1 MWVGGGKRGLRQI
14 ETAHTGTSVIKGTA
28 SAYNIQNPK
37 MYRQDEKR
45 CRTGGARF
53 VQAWTGGV
61 AVRSDAGGKCMYEMK
76 TAADVLQMLGTD
88 RERGLTR
95 SEAME
100 RKAKYGANKLK
111 DQEQKSVGQMILEQL
126 NDPLILILVVAM
138 AISLMLHELGDAII
152 IITVVVLNA
161 TVGIIQEGKAGKAVE
176 ALKKISSPQ
185 AVVLREGKRMKIDAE
200 DLVQGDIVLLEAGNM
215 VPADLRLIDTNGI
228 CVEESTLTGESVPVE
243 KDADHVVKETGD
255 NSCANMAYMSTY
267 VTKGRGRGVVVAT
280 GMDTRIGHIADML
293 HGSKEK
299 LTPLQVKLGE
309 LGKILSF
316 LAVGIC
322 VFLFVVAVLQ
332 RRDVGEMLLTS
343 VSLAVAAVPEGL
355 PAIVTI
361 VLALSV
367 SRMVRAKTIVRKL
380 SSVETL
386 GAVEVVCSDKTG
398 TLTQNK
404 MTVTECYLEGRL
416 VTQDRI
422 AGFFAGAVTDSPAG
436 STECR
441 HFLLGCLLCNDGIL
455 LEDDKIG
462 DPTEL
467 ALLYMARSCGADI
480 DRLRAAYPRIGEK
493 GFDSRRKMM
502 TTVHRE
508 NGEIVSYSKGAAE
521 RILEG
526 CDRMYRQ
533 GQLIRMTGAEKEDVA
548 KIQKQLMG
556 EGRRVMALAM
566 DRSGGME
573 EKNMIF
579 LGLLSMQDPV
589 RTEAVQAVADFEK
602 AGVST
607 VMITGDHP
615 DTAYS
620 IARELGIADDPGQCI
635 TGRELDRMKD
645 QEFLRRLQELR
656 VFARVTPEHKV
667 KIVEG
672 YRTLGRTVA
681 MTGDGVNDAPS
692 LQAADIGIA
701 MGLNGTDVARGAAD
715 FVLMDDNFATIH
727 TAIRE
732 GRGIYENI
740 RKSVLFLLSS
750 NLGEIMT
757 MLLTIVAG
765 LPSPL
770 KASFILWINLITDS
784 LPALA
789 LGVDD
794 NEGES
799 LMREKPRRKEDSLF
813 AKGGLLC
820 VICYGLVIG
829 GVSLAAFLKVPYDRI
844 LAEGLPVSLHNVLEG
859 LRIST
864 VLAKAQ
870 THAFTVLGISQLFH
884 AIGMRDVNRSVFKMN
899 HRNNPYMLGAVAA
912 GIALQAA
919 VTEIEPL
926 IRLFGTVRLSMA
938 EWIQLIALSVTPL
951 IVHELLVAV
960 SRGRRHEEEESMPV
974 TMRLRSGETGR

>member
-1 MWVGGGKRGLRQI
+1 
-14 ETAHTGTSVIKGTA
+14 
-28 SAYNIQNPK
+28 
-37 MYRQDEKR
+37 
-45 CRTGGARF
+45 
-53 VQAWTGGV
+53 
-61 AVRSDAGGKCMYEMK
+61 MYEMK
-76 TAADVLQMLGTD
+76 TAADTLRMLETD
-88 RERGLTR
+88 KDKGLTR
-95 SEAME
+95 REAME
-100 RKAKYGANKLK
+100 RRAKYGANRLES
-111 DQEQKSVGQMILEQL
+111 QEQKSLGQMIAEQL

-138 AISLMLHELGDAII
+138 AISLMLHELGDAVII
-152 IITVVVLNA
+152 VTVVVLNA
-161 TVGIIQEGKAGKAVE
+161 AVGIIQEGKAGKAVE

-185 AVVLREGKRMKIDAE
+185 AVVLREGERAKIAAE
-200 DLVQGDIVLLEAGNM
+200 ELVQGDIVLLEAGNM
-215 VPADLRLIDTNGI
+215 VPADLRLIETNGV

-243 KDADHVVKETGD
+243 KEAEHVVETSGD
-255 NSCANMAYMSTY
+255 NSCMNMAYMSTY
-267 VTKGRGRGVVVAT
+267 VTKGRGMGVVTAT
-280 GMDTRIGHIADML
+280 GMDTRIGHIAGML
-293 HGSKEK
+293 HEGKEK

-309 LGKILSF
+309 LGKLLSA

-322 VFLFVVAVLQ
+322 IFLFVVAVLQ
-332 RRDVGEMLLTS
+332 KRDVGEMLLTS

-404 MTVTECYLEGRL
+404 MTVTECYLEGKLSGREQL
-416 VTQDRI
+416 CTL
-422 AGFFAGAVTDSPAG
+422 FAGAGQKLAPDSAE
-436 STECR
+436 S
-441 HFLLGCLLCNDGIL
+441 HFLTGSVLCNDGML
-455 LEDDKIG
+455 KGEEKLG

-467 ALLYMARSCGADI
+467 ALLYMARDCGVNLEA
-480 DRLRAAYPRIGEK
+480 LRARYPRTAER
-493 GFDSRRKMM
+493 GFDSARKMM
-502 TTVHRE
+502 TTVHRQGPE
-508 NGEIVSYSKGAAE
+508 TVAYSKGAAE

-526 CDRMYRQ
+526 CSRIYRQ
-533 GQLIRMTGAEKEDVA
+533 GRLCELTQADRTAITRVQGS
-548 KIQKQLMG
+548 LMA
-556 EGRRVMALAM
+556 EGRRVMGLAM
-566 DRSGGME
+566 DPQGGMA
-573 EKNMIF
+573 EKDMVF
-579 LGLLSMQDPV
+579 LGLVSMQDPV
-589 RTEAVQAVADFEK
+589 RQEAVQAVADFAR
-602 AGVST
+602 AGVAT

-615 DTAYS
+615 DTAFS
-620 IARELGIADDPGQCI
+620 IAKELGIASRPEQCI
-635 TGRELDRMKD
+635 TGRELDHLK
-645 QEFLRRLQELR
+645 EHSFLQRLKELR

-667 KIVEG
+667 RIVEG
-672 YRTLGRTVA
+672 YRTLGKTVA

-701 MGLNGTDVARGAAD
+701 MGMNGTDVARGAAD

-757 MLLTIVAG
+757 MLVTIVAG

-794 NEGES
+794 NDSEG
-799 LMREKPRRKEDSLF
+799 LMREKPRRKGDSLF
-813 AKGGLLC
+813 ARGGLLC

-844 LAEGLPVSLHNVLEG
+844 VAEGLPVSLHNVIEG
-859 LRIST
+859 LRISA

-899 HRNNPYMLGAVAA
+899 HRNNPYMIGAFLI

-919 VTEIEPL
+919 VTEIGPL
-926 IRLFGTVRLSMA
+926 IRLFGTVRLSLM
-938 EWIQLIALSVTPL
+938 EWGQLIALSATPL
-951 IVHELLVAV
+951 IVHELLVAIGYGN
-960 SRGRRHEEEESMPV
+960 RYREEEGARSAEESSF
-974 TMRLRSGETGR
+974 TAETAALRGGETGR

>member
-1 MWVGGGKRGLRQI
+1 
-14 ETAHTGTSVIKGTA
+14 
-28 SAYNIQNPK
+28 
-37 MYRQDEKR
+37 
-45 CRTGGARF
+45 
-53 VQAWTGGV
+53 
-61 AVRSDAGGKCMYEMK
+61 MYEMK
-76 TAADVLQMLGTD
+76 TAAEVLRLLETDKDKGLG
-88 RERGLTR
+88 RR
-95 SEAME
+95 EAME
-100 RKAKYGANKLK
+100 RKAKYGANRLK
-111 DQEQKSVGQMILEQL
+111 DQEKKSVGQMILEQL

-138 AISLMLHELGDAII
+138 AISLMLHEIGDAVII
-152 IITVVVLNA
+152 VTVVVLNA
-161 TVGIIQEGKAGKAVE
+161 AVGIIQEGKAGKAVE

-185 AVVLREGKRMKIDAE
+185 AVVLRDGKHMKIPAE
-200 DLVQGDIVLLEAGNM
+200 DLVQGDIVFLEAGNM
-215 VPADLRLIDTNGI
+215 IPADLRLIESQGI
-228 CVEESTLTGESVPVE
+228 YIEESALTGESEAVE
-243 KDADHVVKETGD
+243 KDAGQVIDIPGD
-255 NSCANMAYMSTY
+255 NSHANMAYMSTY
-267 VTKGRGRGVVVAT
+267 MTKGRGMGVVVAT
-280 GMDTRIGHIADML
+280 GMETRIGHIADML
-293 HGSKEK
+293 HDGKEK

-332 RRDVGEMLLTS
+332 KRDVGEMLLTS

-386 GAVEVVCSDKTG
+386 GSVEVVCSDKTG

-404 MTVTECYLEGRL
+404 MTVTECYVEGRL
-416 VTQDRI
+416 ITRDRLCE
-422 AGFFAGAVTDSPAG
+422 FFAAAVNGQTVSD
-436 STECR
+436 ERR
-441 HFLLGCLLCNDGIL
+441 HFMLGCVLCNDGVL
-455 LEDDKIG
+455 SDEDKIG

-467 ALLYMARSCGADI
+467 ALLYMAKECDVDI
-480 DRLRAAYPRIGEK
+480 EALRTRYPRIEEK
-493 GFDSRRKMM
+493 GFDSERKMM
-502 TTVHRE
+502 TTVQQE
-508 NGEIVSYSKGAAE
+508 DNALIAYSKGAAE
-521 RILEG
+521 RILDG

-533 GQLIRMTGAEKEDVA
+533 GQLCTMTQSDRDDITRV
-548 KIQKQLMG
+548 QKQLMG
-556 EGRRVMALAM
+556 EGRRVLALAM
-566 DRSGGME
+566 EMNGSIR
-573 EKNMIF
+573 EKNMVF
-579 LGLLSMQDPV
+579 LGLFSMQDPV
-589 RTEAVQAVADFEK
+589 RPEAVQAVADFEK

-620 IARELGIADDPGQCI
+620 IAKELGIADRPQQCI
-635 TGRELDRMKD
+635 TGRELDHLKD
-645 QEFLRRLQELR
+645 HGFLQRLQEIK

-667 KIVEG
+667 RIVEG
-672 YRTLGRTVA
+672 YRTLGKTVA

-727 TAIRE
+727 LAIRE

-750 NLGEIMT
+750 NLGEIIT

-799 LMREKPRRKEDSLF
+799 LMSEKPRRRGESLF

-844 LAEGLPVSLHNVLEG
+844 IAEGLPVSLHNVVEG
-859 LRIST
+859 LAIST

-870 THAFTVLGISQLFH
+870 THAFMVLGISQLFH
-884 AIGMRDVNRSVFKMN
+884 AIGMRDVNRSVFRMN
-899 HRNNPYMLGAVAA
+899 HRNNPYMIGALVI
-912 GIALQAA
+912 GIALQIA
-919 VTEIEPL
+919 VTEITPL
-926 IRLFGTVRLSMA
+926 IQLFGTVRLGLT
-938 EWIQLIALSVTPL
+938 EWLQLIALSTTPL
-951 IVHELLVAV
+951 IVHELLAV
-960 SRGRRHEEEESMPV
+960 VRVRPV
-974 TMRLRSGETGR
+974 LPAEAGTDR

>member
-1 MWVGGGKRGLRQI
+1 
-14 ETAHTGTSVIKGTA
+14 
-28 SAYNIQNPK
+28 
-37 MYRQDEKR
+37 
-45 CRTGGARF
+45 
-53 VQAWTGGV
+53 
-61 AVRSDAGGKCMYEMK
+61 MYEMK
-76 TAADVLQMLGTD
+76 TAADTLRMLETD
-88 RERGLTR
+88 KDKGLTR
-95 SEAME
+95 REAME
-100 RKAKYGANKLK
+100 RRAKYGANRLES
-111 DQEQKSVGQMILEQL
+111 QEQKSLGQMIAEQL

-138 AISLMLHELGDAII
+138 AISLMLHELGDAVII
-152 IITVVVLNA
+152 VTVVVLNA
-161 TVGIIQEGKAGKAVE
+161 AVGIIQEGKAGKAVE

-185 AVVLREGKRMKIDAE
+185 AVVLREGERAKIAAE
-200 DLVQGDIVLLEAGNM
+200 ELVQGDIVLLEAGNM
-215 VPADLRLIDTNGI
+215 VPADLRLIETNGV

-243 KDADHVVKETGD
+243 KEAEHVVETSGD
-255 NSCANMAYMSTY
+255 NSCMNMAYMSTY
-267 VTKGRGRGVVVAT
+267 VTKGRGMGVVTAT
-280 GMDTRIGHIADML
+280 GMDTRIGHIAGML
-293 HGSKEK
+293 HEGKEK

-309 LGKILSF
+309 LGKLLSA

-322 VFLFVVAVLQ
+322 IFLFVVAVLQ
-332 RRDVGEMLLTS
+332 KRDVGEMLLTS

-404 MTVTECYLEGRL
+404 MTVTECYLEGKLSGREQL
-416 VTQDRI
+416 CTL
-422 AGFFAGAVTDSPAG
+422 FAGAGQKMAPDSAE
-436 STECR
+436 S
-441 HFLLGCLLCNDGIL
+441 HFLTGSVLCNDGML
-455 LEDDKIG
+455 KGEEKLG

-467 ALLYMARSCGADI
+467 ALLYMARDCGVNLEA
-480 DRLRAAYPRIGEK
+480 LRARYPRTAER
-493 GFDSRRKMM
+493 GFDSARKMM
-502 TTVHRE
+502 TTVHRQGPE
-508 NGEIVSYSKGAAE
+508 TVAYSKGAAE

-526 CDRMYRQ
+526 CSRIYRQ
-533 GQLIRMTGAEKEDVA
+533 GRLCELTQTDRAAITRVQGS
-548 KIQKQLMG
+548 LMA
-556 EGRRVMALAM
+556 EGRRVMGLAM
-566 DRSGGME
+566 DPQGGMA
-573 EKNMIF
+573 EKDMVF
-579 LGLLSMQDPV
+579 LGLVSMQDPV
-589 RTEAVQAVADFEK
+589 RQEAVQAVADFAR
-602 AGVST
+602 AGVAT

-615 DTAYS
+615 DTAFS
-620 IARELGIADDPGQCI
+620 IAKELGIASRPEQCI
-635 TGRELDRMKD
+635 TGRELDHLK
-645 QEFLRRLQELR
+645 EHSFLQRLKELR

-667 KIVEG
+667 RIVEG
-672 YRTLGRTVA
+672 YRTLGKTVA

-701 MGLNGTDVARGAAD
+701 MGMNGTDVARGAAD

-757 MLLTIVAG
+757 MLVTIVAG

-794 NEGES
+794 NDSEG
-799 LMREKPRRKEDSLF
+799 LMREKPRRKGDSLF
-813 AKGGLLC
+813 ARGGLLC

-844 LAEGLPVSLHNVLEG
+844 VAEGLPVSLHNVIEG
-859 LRIST
+859 LRISA

-899 HRNNPYMLGAVAA
+899 HRNNPYMIGAFLI

-919 VTEIEPL
+919 VTEIGPL
-926 IRLFGTVRLSMA
+926 IRLFGTVRLSLM
-938 EWIQLIALSVTPL
+938 EWGQLIALSATPL
-951 IVHELLVAV
+951 IVHELLVTIGYGN
-960 SRGRRHEEEESMPV
+960 RYREEEGARSAEESSF
-974 TMRLRSGETGR
+974 TAETAALRGGETGR

>member
-1 MWVGGGKRGLRQI
+1 
-14 ETAHTGTSVIKGTA
+14 
-28 SAYNIQNPK
+28 
-37 MYRQDEKR
+37 
-45 CRTGGARF
+45 
-53 VQAWTGGV
+53 
-61 AVRSDAGGKCMYEMK
+61 MYEMK
-76 TAADVLQMLGTD
+76 TAADVLRMLGTD
-88 RERGLTR
+88 KDRGLGHK
-95 SEAME
+95 EAME
-100 RKAKYGANKLK
+100 RKAKYGENKLK
-111 DQEQKSVGQMILEQL
+111 DQEQKSVWQMILEQL

-161 TVGIIQEGKAGKAVE
+161 AVGIIQEGKAGRAVE
-176 ALKKISSPQ
+176 ALKKMSSPQ
-185 AVVLREGKRMKIDAE
+185 AVVVRGGERMKIPAT

-215 VPADLRLIDTNGI
+215 IPADMRLIETRGVCI
-228 CVEESTLTGESVPVE
+228 EESALTGESEAVE
-243 KDADHVVKETGD
+243 KEAGYVAEETGD

-267 VTKGRGRGVVVAT
+267 MTKGRGRGVVTAT

-293 HGSKEK
+293 HGSREK

-309 LGKILSF
+309 LGKVLSF

-332 RRDVGEMLLTS
+332 KRDVGEMLLTS

-404 MTVTECYLEGRL
+404 MTVTECYLEGKL
-416 VTQDRI
+416 VTREKLQQ
-422 AGFFAGAVTDSPAG
+422 FFSVVSGGQETAPDGCTG
-436 STECR
+436 RR
-441 HFLLGCLLCNDGIL
+441 HFLLGCLLCNDGAL
-455 LEDDKIG
+455 LGEDKIG

-467 ALLYMARSCGADI
+467 ALLYMARDCGADI
-480 DRLRAAYPRIGEK
+480 ERLRGVFPRIGEK
-493 GFDSRRKMM
+493 GFDSQRKMM

-508 NGEIVSYSKGAAE
+508 GSETVSYSKGAAE

-526 CDRMYRQ
+526 CDRMYGQ
-533 GQLIRMTGAEKEDVA
+533 GRIIAMGQSDKDAVVRV
-548 KIQKQLMG
+548 QKQLMG

-566 DRSGGME
+566 DGDGRMQ
-573 EKNMIF
+573 EKDMIF

-589 RTEAVQAVADFEK
+589 RPEAVQAVADFEK

-620 IARELGIADDPGQCI
+620 IARELGIAERPQQCI
-635 TGRELDRMKD
+635 TGKELDHLKD
-645 QEFLRRLQELR
+645 HSFLQRLQEAK

-667 KIVEG
+667 RIVEG
-672 YRTLGRTVA
+672 YRTLGKTVA

-727 TAIRE
+727 MAIRE

-750 NLGEIMT
+750 NLGEIIT
-757 MLLTIVAG
+757 MLVTIVAG

-794 NEGES
+794 NEGEG
-799 LMREKPRRKEDSLF
+799 LMRERPRKKEDSLF

-820 VICYGLVIG
+820 VICYGLLIG

-844 LAEGLPVSLHNVLEG
+844 VAEGLPVSLHNVIEG

-870 THAFTVLGISQLFH
+870 THAFMVLGISQLFH

-899 HRNNPYMLGAVAA
+899 HRNNPYMIGALVI
-912 GIALQAA
+912 GIALQVA
-919 VTEIEPL
+919 VTEIGPL
-926 IRLFGTVRLSMA
+926 IQLFGTVRLGMM
-938 EWIQLIALSVTPL
+938 EWMQLIALSTTPL
-951 IVHELLVAV
+951 IVHEMLVAV
-960 SRGRRHEEEESMPV
+960 SRGKKS
-974 TMRLRSGETGR
+974 

>member
-1 MWVGGGKRGLRQI
+1 
-14 ETAHTGTSVIKGTA
+14 
-28 SAYNIQNPK
+28 
-37 MYRQDEKR
+37 
-45 CRTGGARF
+45 
-53 VQAWTGGV
+53 
-61 AVRSDAGGKCMYEMK
+61 MYEVK
-76 TAADVLQMLGTD
+76 TAAEAVRMLETD
-88 RERGLTR
+88 KDKGLKR
-95 SEAME
+95 AEAME
-100 RKAKYGANKLK
+100 RRAKYGANRLEDK
-111 DQEQKSVGQMILEQL
+111 EQKSLGQMIVEQL

-138 AISLMLHELGDAII
+138 AISLMLHELGDAVII
-152 IITVVVLNA
+152 VTVVVLNA
-161 TVGIIQEGKAGKAVE
+161 AVGIIQEGKADRAVE

-185 AVVLREGKRMKIDAE
+185 ALVVREGEHIKIDAQ
-200 DLVQGDIVLLEAGNM
+200 DLVLGDIVLLEAGNM
-215 VPADLRLIDTNGI
+215 VPADLRLIETNGI
-228 CVEESTLTGESVPVE
+228 CIEESTLTGESVPVE
-243 KDADHVVKETGD
+243 KDADYIEELSGD
-255 NSCANMAYMSTY
+255 NSCMNMAYMSTY
-267 VTKGRGRGVVVAT
+267 VTKGRGRGVVTAT
-280 GMDTRIGHIADML
+280 GMETKIGHIAGML
-293 HGSKEK
+293 HENKEK

-309 LGKILSF
+309 LGRLLSA

-332 RRDVGEMLLTS
+332 KRNVGEMLLTS

-404 MTVTECYLEGRL
+404 MTVTECYLEGKL
-416 VTQDRI
+416 
-422 AGFFAGAVTDSPAG
+422 AGRERFADLFDTEGGQEPADPVQ
-436 STECR
+436 R
-441 HFLLGCLLCNDGIL
+441 HFLLGSVLCNDGIL
-455 LEDDKIG
+455 NGEGRIG

-467 ALLYMARSCGADI
+467 ALLHMAQDCGVEI
-480 DRLRAAYPRIGEK
+480 EQLRNRYPRVGEQ
-493 GFDSRRKMM
+493 GFDSERKMM
-502 TTVHRE
+502 TTRHRE
-508 NGEIVSYSKGAAE
+508 GQDVIAYSKGAAE

-526 CDRMYRQ
+526 CDRIWRK
-533 GQLIRMTGAEKEDVA
+533 GRLCDMTQTDRNMISKA
-548 KIQKQLMG
+548 QSSLMA
-556 EGRRVMALAM
+556 EGRRVLALSM
-566 DRSGGME
+566 RDDGDMS

-579 LGLLSMQDPV
+579 LGLFGMQDPV
-589 RTEAVQAVADFEK
+589 RPEAVQAVADFEK

-615 DTAYS
+615 DTALS
-620 IARELGIADDPGQCI
+620 IAKELGIADSPRQCI
-635 TGRELDRMKD
+635 TGRELDRLK
-645 QEFLRRLQELR
+645 EHSFLQRLQEIR

-667 KIVEG
+667 RIVEG

-701 MGLNGTDVARGAAD
+701 MGKNGTDVARGAAD

-727 TAIRE
+727 LAIRE

-757 MLLTIVAG
+757 MLVTIVTG

-794 NEGES
+794 NESES
-799 LMREKPRRKEDSLF
+799 LMREKPRKKEDSLF
-813 AKGGLLC
+813 ARGGLLC

-829 GVSLAAFLKVPYDRI
+829 GISLAAFLKVPYDRI
-844 LAEGLPVSLHNVLEG
+844 VEEGLPVNLHNVLEG
-859 LRIST
+859 LRISA

-870 THAFTVLGISQLFH
+870 THAFVVLGISQLFH

-899 HRNNPYMLGAVAA
+899 HRNNPYMIGAFVI
-912 GIALQAA
+912 GILLQAA
-919 VTEIEPL
+919 VTQITPL
-926 IRLFGTVRLSMA
+926 IRLFGTVRLGMT
-938 EWIQLIALSVTPL
+938 EWGQLIALSATPL
-951 IVHELLVAV
+951 IVHELLVAIGYGNHYKEREKEGQRAAGAV
-960 SRGRRHEEEESMPV
+960 TAEPAALRG
-974 TMRLRSGETGR
+974 GGTGR

>member
-1 MWVGGGKRGLRQI
+1 
-14 ETAHTGTSVIKGTA
+14 
-28 SAYNIQNPK
+28 
-37 MYRQDEKR
+37 
-45 CRTGGARF
+45 
-53 VQAWTGGV
+53 
-61 AVRSDAGGKCMYEMK
+61 MYEMK
-76 TAADVLQMLGTD
+76 TAADTLRMLETD
-88 RERGLTR
+88 KDKGLTR
-95 SEAME
+95 REAME
-100 RKAKYGANKLK
+100 RRAKYGANRLES
-111 DQEQKSVGQMILEQL
+111 QEQKSLGQMIAEQL

-138 AISLMLHELGDAII
+138 AISLMLHELGDAVII
-152 IITVVVLNA
+152 VTVVVLNA
-161 TVGIIQEGKAGKAVE
+161 AVGIIQEGKAGKAVE

-185 AVVLREGKRMKIDAE
+185 AVVLREGERTKIAAE
-200 DLVQGDIVLLEAGNM
+200 ELVQGDIVLLEAGNM
-215 VPADLRLIDTNGI
+215 VPADLRLIETNGV

-243 KDADHVVKETGD
+243 KEAEHVVEASGD
-255 NSCANMAYMSTY
+255 NSCMNMAYMSTY
-267 VTKGRGRGVVVAT
+267 VTKGRGMGVVTAT
-280 GMDTRIGHIADML
+280 GMDTRIGHIAGML
-293 HGSKEK
+293 HEGKEK

-309 LGKILSF
+309 LGKLLSA

-322 VFLFVVAVLQ
+322 IFLFVVAVLQ
-332 RRDVGEMLLTS
+332 KRDVGEMLLTS

-404 MTVTECYLEGRL
+404 MTVTECYLEGKLSGREQL
-416 VTQDRI
+416 CTL
-422 AGFFAGAVTDSPAG
+422 FAGAGQKMAPDSAE
-436 STECR
+436 S
-441 HFLLGCLLCNDGIL
+441 HFLTGSVLCNDGML
-455 LEDDKIG
+455 KGEEKLG

-467 ALLYMARSCGADI
+467 ALLYMARDCGVNLEA
-480 DRLRAAYPRIGEK
+480 LRARYPRTAER
-493 GFDSRRKMM
+493 GFDSARKMM
-502 TTVHRE
+502 TTVHRQGPE
-508 NGEIVSYSKGAAE
+508 TVAYSKGAAE

-526 CDRMYRQ
+526 CSRIYRQ
-533 GQLIRMTGAEKEDVA
+533 GRLCELTQTDRAAITRVQGS
-548 KIQKQLMG
+548 LMA
-556 EGRRVMALAM
+556 EGRRVMGLAM
-566 DRSGGME
+566 DPQGGMA
-573 EKNMIF
+573 EKDMVF
-579 LGLLSMQDPV
+579 LGLVSMQDPV
-589 RTEAVQAVADFEK
+589 RQEAVQAVADFAR
-602 AGVST
+602 AGVAT

-615 DTAYS
+615 DTAFS
-620 IARELGIADDPGQCI
+620 IAKELGIASRPEQCI
-635 TGRELDRMKD
+635 TGRELDHLK
-645 QEFLRRLQELR
+645 EHSFLQRLKELR

-667 KIVEG
+667 RIVEG

-701 MGLNGTDVARGAAD
+701 MGMNGTDVARGAAD

-757 MLLTIVAG
+757 MLVTIVAG

-794 NEGES
+794 NDSEG
-799 LMREKPRRKEDSLF
+799 LMREKPRRKGDSLF
-813 AKGGLLC
+813 ARGGLLC

-844 LAEGLPVSLHNVLEG
+844 VAEGLPVSLHNVIEG
-859 LRIST
+859 LRISA

-899 HRNNPYMLGAVAA
+899 HRNNPYMIGAFLI

-919 VTEIEPL
+919 VTEIGPL
-926 IRLFGTVRLSMA
+926 IRLFGTVRLSLM
-938 EWIQLIALSVTPL
+938 EWGQLIALSATPL
-951 IVHELLVAV
+951 IVHELLVTIGYGN
-960 SRGRRHEEEESMPV
+960 RYREEEGARSAEESSF
-974 TMRLRSGETGR
+974 TAETAALRGGETGR

>member
-1 MWVGGGKRGLRQI
+1 
-14 ETAHTGTSVIKGTA
+14 
-28 SAYNIQNPK
+28 
-37 MYRQDEKR
+37 
-45 CRTGGARF
+45 
-53 VQAWTGGV
+53 
-61 AVRSDAGGKCMYEMK
+61 MYEMK
-76 TAADVLQMLGTD
+76 TAADTLRMLETD
-88 RERGLTR
+88 KDKGLTR
-95 SEAME
+95 REAME
-100 RKAKYGANKLK
+100 RRAKYGANRLES
-111 DQEQKSVGQMILEQL
+111 QEQKSLGQMIAEQL

-138 AISLMLHELGDAII
+138 AISLMLHELGDAVII
-152 IITVVVLNA
+152 VTVVVLNA
-161 TVGIIQEGKAGKAVE
+161 AVGIIQEGKAGKAVE

-185 AVVLREGKRMKIDAE
+185 AVVLREGERVKIAAE
-200 DLVQGDIVLLEAGNM
+200 ELVQGDIVLLEAGNM
-215 VPADLRLIDTNGI
+215 VPADLRLIETNGV

-243 KDADHVVKETGD
+243 KEAEHVVETSGD
-255 NSCANMAYMSTY
+255 NSCMNMAYMSTY
-267 VTKGRGRGVVVAT
+267 VTKGRGMGVVTAT
-280 GMDTRIGHIADML
+280 GMDTRIGHIAGML
-293 HGSKEK
+293 HEGKEK

-309 LGKILSF
+309 LGKLLSA

-322 VFLFVVAVLQ
+322 IFLFVVAVLQ
-332 RRDVGEMLLTS
+332 KRDVGEMLLTS

-404 MTVTECYLEGRL
+404 MTVTECYLEGKLSGREQL
-416 VTQDRI
+416 CTL
-422 AGFFAGAVTDSPAG
+422 FAGAGQKMAPDSAE
-436 STECR
+436 S
-441 HFLLGCLLCNDGIL
+441 HFLTGSVLCNDGML
-455 LEDDKIG
+455 KGEEKLG

-467 ALLYMARSCGADI
+467 ALLYMARDCGVNLEA
-480 DRLRAAYPRIGEK
+480 LRARYPRTAER
-493 GFDSRRKMM
+493 GFDSARKMM
-502 TTVHRE
+502 TTVHRQGPE
-508 NGEIVSYSKGAAE
+508 TVAYSKGAAE

-526 CDRMYRQ
+526 CSRIYRQ
-533 GQLIRMTGAEKEDVA
+533 GRLCELTQTDRAAITRVQGS
-548 KIQKQLMG
+548 LMA
-556 EGRRVMALAM
+556 EGRRVMGLAM
-566 DRSGGME
+566 DPQGGMA
-573 EKNMIF
+573 EKDMVF
-579 LGLLSMQDPV
+579 LGLVSMQDPV
-589 RTEAVQAVADFEK
+589 RQEAVQAVADFAR
-602 AGVST
+602 AGVAT

-615 DTAYS
+615 DTAFS
-620 IARELGIADDPGQCI
+620 IAKELGIASRPEQCI
-635 TGRELDRMKD
+635 TGRELDHLK
-645 QEFLRRLQELR
+645 EHSFLQRLKELR

-667 KIVEG
+667 RIVEG
-672 YRTLGRTVA
+672 YRTLGKTVA

-701 MGLNGTDVARGAAD
+701 MGMNGTDVARGAAD

-757 MLLTIVAG
+757 MLVTIVAG

-794 NEGES
+794 NDSEG
-799 LMREKPRRKEDSLF
+799 LMREKPRRKGDSLF
-813 AKGGLLC
+813 ARGGLLC

-844 LAEGLPVSLHNVLEG
+844 VAEGLPVSLHNVIEG
-859 LRIST
+859 LRISA

-899 HRNNPYMLGAVAA
+899 HRNNPYMIGAFLI

-919 VTEIEPL
+919 VTEIGPL
-926 IRLFGTVRLSMA
+926 IRLFGTVRLSLM
-938 EWIQLIALSVTPL
+938 EWGQLIALSATPL
-951 IVHELLVAV
+951 IVHELLVAIGYGN
-960 SRGRRHEEEESMPV
+960 RYREEEGARSAEESSF
-974 TMRLRSGETGR
+974 TAETAALRGGETGR

>member
-1 MWVGGGKRGLRQI
+1 
-14 ETAHTGTSVIKGTA
+14 
-28 SAYNIQNPK
+28 
-37 MYRQDEKR
+37 
-45 CRTGGARF
+45 
-53 VQAWTGGV
+53 
-61 AVRSDAGGKCMYEMK
+61 MYEMK
-76 TAADVLQMLGTD
+76 TAADTLRMLETD
-88 RERGLTR
+88 KDKGLTR
-95 SEAME
+95 REAME
-100 RKAKYGANKLK
+100 RRAKYGANRLES
-111 DQEQKSVGQMILEQL
+111 QEQKSLGQMIAEQL

-138 AISLMLHELGDAII
+138 AISLMLHELGDAVII
-152 IITVVVLNA
+152 VTVVVLNA
-161 TVGIIQEGKAGKAVE
+161 AVGIIQEGKAGKAVE

-185 AVVLREGKRMKIDAE
+185 AVVLREGERAKIAAE
-200 DLVQGDIVLLEAGNM
+200 ELVQGDIVLLEAGNM
-215 VPADLRLIDTNGI
+215 VPADLRLIETNGV

-243 KDADHVVKETGD
+243 KEAEHVVETSGD
-255 NSCANMAYMSTY
+255 NSCMNMAYMSTY
-267 VTKGRGRGVVVAT
+267 VTKGRGMGVVTAT
-280 GMDTRIGHIADML
+280 GMDTRIGHIAGML
-293 HGSKEK
+293 HEGKEK

-309 LGKILSF
+309 LGKLLSA

-322 VFLFVVAVLQ
+322 IFLFVVAVLQ
-332 RRDVGEMLLTS
+332 KRDVGEMLLTS

-404 MTVTECYLEGRL
+404 MTVTECYLEGKLSGREQL
-416 VTQDRI
+416 CTL
-422 AGFFAGAVTDSPAG
+422 FAGAGQKMAPDSAE
-436 STECR
+436 S
-441 HFLLGCLLCNDGIL
+441 HFLTGSVLCNDGML
-455 LEDDKIG
+455 KGEEKLG

-467 ALLYMARSCGADI
+467 ALLYMARDCGVNLEA
-480 DRLRAAYPRIGEK
+480 LRARYPRTAER
-493 GFDSRRKMM
+493 GFDSARKMM
-502 TTVHRE
+502 TTVHRQGPE
-508 NGEIVSYSKGAAE
+508 TVAYSKGAAE

-526 CDRMYRQ
+526 CSRIYRQ
-533 GQLIRMTGAEKEDVA
+533 GRLCELTQTDRAAITRVQGS
-548 KIQKQLMG
+548 LMA
-556 EGRRVMALAM
+556 EGRRVMGLAM
-566 DRSGGME
+566 DPQGGMA
-573 EKNMIF
+573 EKDMVF
-579 LGLLSMQDPV
+579 LGLVSMQDHV
-589 RTEAVQAVADFEK
+589 RQEAVQAVADFAR
-602 AGVST
+602 AGVAT

-615 DTAYS
+615 DTAFS
-620 IARELGIADDPGQCI
+620 IAKELGIASRPEQCI
-635 TGRELDRMKD
+635 TGRELDHLK
-645 QEFLRRLQELR
+645 EHSFLQRLKELR

-667 KIVEG
+667 RIVEG

-701 MGLNGTDVARGAAD
+701 MGMNGTDVARGAAD

-757 MLLTIVAG
+757 MLVTIVAG

-794 NEGES
+794 NDSEG
-799 LMREKPRRKEDSLF
+799 LMREKPRRKGDSLF
-813 AKGGLLC
+813 ARGGLLC

-844 LAEGLPVSLHNVLEG
+844 VAEGLPVSLHNVIEG
-859 LRIST
+859 LRISA

-899 HRNNPYMLGAVAA
+899 HRNNPYMIGAFLI

-919 VTEIEPL
+919 VTEIGPL
-926 IRLFGTVRLSMA
+926 IRLFGTVRVSLM
-938 EWIQLIALSVTPL
+938 EWGQLIALSATPL
-951 IVHELLVAV
+951 IVHELLVAIGYGN
-960 SRGRRHEEEESMPV
+960 RYREEGARSAEESSF
-974 TMRLRSGETGR
+974 TAETAALRGGETGR

>member
-1 MWVGGGKRGLRQI
+1 
-14 ETAHTGTSVIKGTA
+14 
-28 SAYNIQNPK
+28 
-37 MYRQDEKR
+37 
-45 CRTGGARF
+45 
-53 VQAWTGGV
+53 
-61 AVRSDAGGKCMYEMK
+61 MYEMK
-76 TAADVLQMLGTD
+76 TAAEVLRLLETDKDNGLG
-88 RERGLTR
+88 RR
-95 SEAME
+95 EAME
-100 RKAKYGANKLK
+100 RKTKYGANRLK
-111 DQEQKSVGQMILEQL
+111 DQEKKSVGQMILEQL

-138 AISLMLHELGDAII
+138 AISLMLHEIGDAII
-152 IITVVVLNA
+152 IVTVVVLNA

-185 AVVLREGKRMKIDAE
+185 AVVLREGKRAKIPAE

-215 VPADLRLIDTNGI
+215 IPADLRLLDTQGVCI
-228 CVEESTLTGESVPVE
+228 EESTLTGESVPVE
-243 KDADHVVKETGD
+243 KDAGYTVEVQGD
-255 NSCANMAYMSTY
+255 NSNPNMAYMSTY
-267 VTKGRGRGVVVAT
+267 MTKGRGKGVVVAT
-280 GMDTRIGHIADML
+280 GMDTKIGHIADML
-293 HGSKEK
+293 HSNKEK

-309 LGKILSF
+309 LGKVLSL

-322 VFLFVVAVLQ
+322 VFLFIVAVLQ
-332 RRDVGEMLLTS
+332 ERDVGEMLLTS

-367 SRMVRAKTIVRKL
+367 SRMVRARTIVRKL

-404 MTVTECYLEGRL
+404 MTVTECYVEGRL
-416 VTQDRI
+416 VTREHLTD
-422 AGFFAGAVTDSPAG
+422 FFARAAG
-436 STECR
+436 GGRSQERQSVQAGYGTERR
-441 HFLLGCLLCNDGIL
+441 HFMLGCLLCNDGMLIG
-455 LEDDKIG
+455 EDKIG

-467 ALLYMARSCGADI
+467 ALLYMARACGADI
-480 DRLRAAYPRIGEK
+480 EGLRETYPRIAEK
-493 GFDSRRKMM
+493 GFDPERKMM

-508 NGEIVSYSKGAAE
+508 DGDIISYSKGAAE
-521 RILEG
+521 RILDG

-533 GQLIRMTGAEKEDVA
+533 GQTARMDQADKEAVIR
-548 KIQKQLMG
+548 IQKQLMG
-556 EGRRVMALAM
+556 EGRRVMAIAM
-566 DRSGGME
+566 ETSGSMREQG
-573 EKNMIF
+573 MIF

-589 RTEAVQAVADFEK
+589 RPEAVRAVADFEQ

-620 IARELGIADDPGQCI
+620 IAKELGIADSPQQCI
-635 TGRELDRMKD
+635 TGRELDHLQD
-645 QEFLRRLQELR
+645 NGFLQRLQQIR

-667 KIVEG
+667 RIVEG
-672 YRTLGRTVA
+672 YRTLGKTVA

-750 NLGEIMT
+750 NLGEIIT

-799 LMREKPRRKEDSLF
+799 LMREKPRRRGESLF

-844 LAEGLPVSLHNVLEG
+844 VAEGLPVSLHNVVEG
-859 LRIST
+859 LRISA
-864 VLAKAQ
+864 VLAEAQ

-899 HRNNPYMLGAVAA
+899 HRNNPYMIGAVVI
-912 GIALQAA
+912 GIALQVA
-919 VTEIEPL
+919 VTEITPL
-926 IRLFGTVRLSMA
+926 IHLFGTARLGLT
-938 EWIQLIALSVTPL
+938 EWVQLIALSTTPL

-960 SRGRRHEEEESMPV
+960 SRARKHETEESARVLPDQADCKV
-974 TMRLRSGETGR
+974 

>member
-1 MWVGGGKRGLRQI
+1 
-14 ETAHTGTSVIKGTA
+14 
-28 SAYNIQNPK
+28 
-37 MYRQDEKR
+37 
-45 CRTGGARF
+45 
-53 VQAWTGGV
+53 
-61 AVRSDAGGKCMYEMK
+61 MYEMK
-76 TAADVLQMLGTD
+76 TAADTLRMLETD
-88 RERGLTR
+88 KDKGLTR
-95 SEAME
+95 REAME
-100 RKAKYGANKLK
+100 RRAKYGANRLES
-111 DQEQKSVGQMILEQL
+111 QEQKSLGQMIAEQL

-138 AISLMLHELGDAII
+138 AISLMLHELGDAVII
-152 IITVVVLNA
+152 VTVVVLNA
-161 TVGIIQEGKAGKAVE
+161 AVGIIQEGKAGKAVE

-185 AVVLREGKRMKIDAE
+185 AVVLREGERAKIAAE
-200 DLVQGDIVLLEAGNM
+200 ELVQGDIVLLEAGNM
-215 VPADLRLIDTNGI
+215 VPADLRLIETNGV

-243 KDADHVVKETGD
+243 KEAEHVVETSGD
-255 NSCANMAYMSTY
+255 NSCMNMAYMSTY
-267 VTKGRGRGVVVAT
+267 VTKGRGMGVVTAT
-280 GMDTRIGHIADML
+280 GMDTRIGHIAGML
-293 HGSKEK
+293 HEGKEK

-309 LGKILSF
+309 LGKLLSA

-322 VFLFVVAVLQ
+322 IFLFVVAVLQ
-332 RRDVGEMLLTS
+332 KRDVGEMLLTS

-404 MTVTECYLEGRL
+404 MTVTECYLEGKLSGREQL
-416 VTQDRI
+416 CTL
-422 AGFFAGAVTDSPAG
+422 FAGAGQKQAPDSAE
-436 STECR
+436 S
-441 HFLLGCLLCNDGIL
+441 HFLLGSVLCNDGML
-455 LEDDKIG
+455 KGEEKLG

-467 ALLYMARSCGADI
+467 ALLYMARDCGVNLEA
-480 DRLRAAYPRIGEK
+480 LRARYPRTAER
-493 GFDSRRKMM
+493 GFDSARKMM
-502 TTVHRE
+502 TTVHRQGPE
-508 NGEIVSYSKGAAE
+508 TVAYSKGAAE

-526 CDRMYRQ
+526 CSRIYRQ
-533 GQLIRMTGAEKEDVA
+533 GRLCELTQTDSAAITRVQGS
-548 KIQKQLMG
+548 LMA
-556 EGRRVMALAM
+556 EGRRVMGLAM
-566 DRSGGME
+566 DPQGGMA
-573 EKNMIF
+573 EKDMVF
-579 LGLLSMQDPV
+579 LGLVSMQDPV
-589 RTEAVQAVADFEK
+589 RQEAVQAVADFAR
-602 AGVST
+602 AGVAT

-615 DTAYS
+615 DTAFS
-620 IARELGIADDPGQCI
+620 IAKELGIASRPEQCI
-635 TGRELDRMKD
+635 TGRELDHLK
-645 QEFLRRLQELR
+645 EHSFLQRLKELR

-667 KIVEG
+667 RIVEG
-672 YRTLGRTVA
+672 YRTLGKTVA

-701 MGLNGTDVARGAAD
+701 MGMNGTDVARGAAD

-757 MLLTIVAG
+757 MLVTIVAG

-794 NEGES
+794 NDSEG
-799 LMREKPRRKEDSLF
+799 LMREKPRRKGDSLF
-813 AKGGLLC
+813 ARGGLLC

-844 LAEGLPVSLHNVLEG
+844 VAEGLPVSLHNVIEG
-859 LRIST
+859 LRISA

-899 HRNNPYMLGAVAA
+899 HRNNPYMIGAFLI

-919 VTEIEPL
+919 VTEIGPL
-926 IRLFGTVRLSMA
+926 IRLFGTVRLSLM
-938 EWIQLIALSVTPL
+938 EWGQLIALSATPL
-951 IVHELLVAV
+951 IVHELLVAIGYGN
-960 SRGRRHEEEESMPV
+960 RYREEEGARSAEESSF
-974 TMRLRSGETGR
+974 TAETAALRGGETGR

>member
-1 MWVGGGKRGLRQI
+1 
-14 ETAHTGTSVIKGTA
+14 
-28 SAYNIQNPK
+28 
-37 MYRQDEKR
+37 
-45 CRTGGARF
+45 
-53 VQAWTGGV
+53 
-61 AVRSDAGGKCMYEMK
+61 MYEMK
-76 TAADVLQMLGTD
+76 TAADTLRMLETD
-88 RERGLTR
+88 KDKGLTR
-95 SEAME
+95 REAME
-100 RKAKYGANKLK
+100 RRAKYGANRLES
-111 DQEQKSVGQMILEQL
+111 QEQKSLGQMIAEQL

-138 AISLMLHELGDAII
+138 AISLMLHELGDAVII
-152 IITVVVLNA
+152 VTVVVLNA
-161 TVGIIQEGKAGKAVE
+161 AVGIIQEGKAGKAVE

-185 AVVLREGKRMKIDAE
+185 AVVLREGERAKIAAE
-200 DLVQGDIVLLEAGNM
+200 ELVQGDIVLLEAGNM
-215 VPADLRLIDTNGI
+215 VPADLRLIETNGV

-243 KDADHVVKETGD
+243 KEAEHVVETSGD
-255 NSCANMAYMSTY
+255 NSCMNMAYMSTY
-267 VTKGRGRGVVVAT
+267 VTKGRGMGVVTAT
-280 GMDTRIGHIADML
+280 GMDTRIGHIAGML
-293 HGSKEK
+293 HEGKEK

-309 LGKILSF
+309 LGKLLSA

-322 VFLFVVAVLQ
+322 IFLFVVAVLQ
-332 RRDVGEMLLTS
+332 KRDVGEMLLTS

-404 MTVTECYLEGRL
+404 MTVTECYLEGKLSGREQL
-416 VTQDRI
+416 CTL
-422 AGFFAGAVTDSPAG
+422 FAGAGQKQAPDSAE
-436 STECR
+436 S
-441 HFLLGCLLCNDGIL
+441 HFLLGSVLCNDGML
-455 LEDDKIG
+455 KGEEKLG

-467 ALLYMARSCGADI
+467 ALLYMARDCGVNLEA
-480 DRLRAAYPRIGEK
+480 LRARYPRTAER
-493 GFDSRRKMM
+493 GFDSARKMM
-502 TTVHRE
+502 TTVHRQGQE
-508 NGEIVSYSKGAAE
+508 TVAYSKGAAE

-526 CDRMYRQ
+526 CSRIYRQ
-533 GQLIRMTGAEKEDVA
+533 GRLCELTQTDRAAITRVQGR
-548 KIQKQLMG
+548 LMA
-556 EGRRVMALAM
+556 EGRRVMGLAM
-566 DRSGGME
+566 DPQGGMA
-573 EKNMIF
+573 EKDMVF
-579 LGLLSMQDPV
+579 LGLVSMQDPV
-589 RTEAVQAVADFEK
+589 RQEAVQAVADFAR
-602 AGVST
+602 AGVAT

-615 DTAYS
+615 DTAFS
-620 IARELGIADDPGQCI
+620 IAKELGIASRPEQCI
-635 TGRELDRMKD
+635 TGRELDHLK
-645 QEFLRRLQELR
+645 EHSFLQRLKELR

-667 KIVEG
+667 RIVEG

-701 MGLNGTDVARGAAD
+701 MGMNGTDVARGAAD

-757 MLLTIVAG
+757 MLVTIVAG

-794 NEGES
+794 NDSEG
-799 LMREKPRRKEDSLF
+799 LMREKPRRKGDSLF
-813 AKGGLLC
+813 ARGGLLC

-844 LAEGLPVSLHNVLEG
+844 VAEGLPVSLHNVIEG
-859 LRIST
+859 LRISA

-899 HRNNPYMLGAVAA
+899 HRNNPYMIGAFLI

-919 VTEIEPL
+919 VTEIGPL
-926 IRLFGTVRLSMA
+926 IRLFGTVRLSLM
-938 EWIQLIALSVTPL
+938 EWGQLIALSATPL
-951 IVHELLVAV
+951 IVHELLVAIGYGN
-960 SRGRRHEEEESMPV
+960 RYREEGARSAEESSF
-974 TMRLRSGETGR
+974 TAETAALRGGETGR

>member
-1 MWVGGGKRGLRQI
+1 
-14 ETAHTGTSVIKGTA
+14 
-28 SAYNIQNPK
+28 
-37 MYRQDEKR
+37 
-45 CRTGGARF
+45 
-53 VQAWTGGV
+53 
-61 AVRSDAGGKCMYEMK
+61 MYEMK
-76 TAADVLQMLGTD
+76 TAADTLRMLETD
-88 RERGLTR
+88 KDKGLTR
-95 SEAME
+95 REAME
-100 RKAKYGANKLK
+100 RRAKYGANRLES
-111 DQEQKSVGQMILEQL
+111 QEQKSLGQMIAEQL

-138 AISLMLHELGDAII
+138 AISLMLHELGDAVII
-152 IITVVVLNA
+152 VTVVVLNA
-161 TVGIIQEGKAGKAVE
+161 AVGIIQEGKAGKAVE

-185 AVVLREGKRMKIDAE
+185 AVVLREGERAKIAAE
-200 DLVQGDIVLLEAGNM
+200 ELVQGDIVLLEAGNM
-215 VPADLRLIDTNGI
+215 VPADLRLIETNGV

-243 KDADHVVKETGD
+243 KEAEHVVETSGD
-255 NSCANMAYMSTY
+255 NSCMNMAYMSTY
-267 VTKGRGRGVVVAT
+267 VTKGRGMGVVTAT
-280 GMDTRIGHIADML
+280 GMDTRIGHIAGML
-293 HGSKEK
+293 HEGKEK

-309 LGKILSF
+309 LGKLLSA

-322 VFLFVVAVLQ
+322 IFLFVVAVLQ
-332 RRDVGEMLLTS
+332 KRDVGEMLLTS

-404 MTVTECYLEGRL
+404 MTVTECYLEGKLSGREQL
-416 VTQDRI
+416 CTL
-422 AGFFAGAVTDSPAG
+422 FAGAGQKQAPDSAE
-436 STECR
+436 S
-441 HFLLGCLLCNDGIL
+441 HFLLGSVLCNDGML
-455 LEDDKIG
+455 KGEEKLG

-467 ALLYMARSCGADI
+467 ALLYMARDCGVNLEA
-480 DRLRAAYPRIGEK
+480 LRARYPRTAER
-493 GFDSRRKMM
+493 GFDSARKMM
-502 TTVHRE
+502 TTVHRQGPE
-508 NGEIVSYSKGAAE
+508 TVAYSKGAAE
-521 RILEG
+521 RILDG
-526 CDRMYRQ
+526 CSRIYRQ
-533 GQLIRMTGAEKEDVA
+533 GRLCELTQADRTAITRVQGS
-548 KIQKQLMG
+548 LMA
-556 EGRRVMALAM
+556 EGRRVMGLAM
-566 DRSGGME
+566 DPQGSMA
-573 EKNMIF
+573 EKDMVF
-579 LGLLSMQDPV
+579 LGLVSMQDPV
-589 RTEAVQAVADFEK
+589 RQEAVQAVADFAR
-602 AGVST
+602 AGVAT

-615 DTAYS
+615 DTAFS
-620 IARELGIADDPGQCI
+620 IAKELGIASRPEQCI
-635 TGRELDRMKD
+635 TGRELDHLK
-645 QEFLRRLQELR
+645 EHSFLQRLKELR

-667 KIVEG
+667 RIVEG

-701 MGLNGTDVARGAAD
+701 MGMNGTDVARGAAD

-757 MLLTIVAG
+757 MLVTIVAG

-794 NEGES
+794 NDSEG
-799 LMREKPRRKEDSLF
+799 LMREKPRRKGDSLF
-813 AKGGLLC
+813 ARGGLLC

-844 LAEGLPVSLHNVLEG
+844 VAEGLPVSLHNVIEG
-859 LRIST
+859 LRISA

-899 HRNNPYMLGAVAA
+899 HRNNPYMIGAFLI

-919 VTEIEPL
+919 VTEIGPL
-926 IRLFGTVRLSMA
+926 IRLFGTVRLSLM
-938 EWIQLIALSVTPL
+938 EWGQLIALSATPL
-951 IVHELLVAV
+951 IVHELLVAIGYGN
-960 SRGRRHEEEESMPV
+960 RYREEEGARSAEESSF
-974 TMRLRSGETGR
+974 TAETAALRGGETGR

>member
-1 MWVGGGKRGLRQI
+1 
-14 ETAHTGTSVIKGTA
+14 
-28 SAYNIQNPK
+28 
-37 MYRQDEKR
+37 
-45 CRTGGARF
+45 
-53 VQAWTGGV
+53 
-61 AVRSDAGGKCMYEMK
+61 MYEVK
-76 TAADVLQMLGTD
+76 TAAEVLRILGTD
-88 RERGLTR
+88 KDKGLNR
-95 SEAME
+95 REAME
-100 RKAKYGANKLK
+100 RKARYGANKLK
-111 DQEQKSVGQMILEQL
+111 DQEKKSLGQMILEQL

-152 IITVVVLNA
+152 IVTVVALNA

-185 AVVLREGKRMKIDAE
+185 AVVLREGERMKIPAE
-200 DLVQGDIVLLEAGNM
+200 DLVQGDVVLLEAGNM
-215 VPADLRLIDTNGI
+215 IPADLRLIETNGI

-243 KDADHVVKETGD
+243 KDADHIVEISGD

-293 HGSKEK
+293 HDGKEK

-309 LGKILSF
+309 LGKVLSA

-332 RRDVGEMLLTS
+332 KRDVGEMLLTS

-404 MTVTECYLEGRL
+404 MTVTECCLEGKLTGRERFTDL
-416 VTQDRI
+416 FGQ
-422 AGFFAGAVTDSPAG
+422 AVKGQMPDSV
-436 STECR
+436 EE
-441 HFLLGCLLCNDGIL
+441 HFLLGSILCNDGIL
-455 LEDDKIG
+455 NGEEKIG

-467 ALLYMARSCGADI
+467 ALLYMARESGADI
-480 DRLRAAYPRIGEK
+480 ERLRERYPRIAEK
-493 GFDSRRKMM
+493 GFDSERKMM
-502 TTVHRE
+502 TTVHRAG
-508 NGEIVSYSKGAAE
+508 GEVISYSKGAAE

-526 CDRMYRQ
+526 CDRMYRH
-533 GQLIRMTGAEKEDVA
+533 GSVSAMTQSDRDAVTKVQRE
-548 KIQKQLMG
+548 LMA

-566 DRSGGME
+566 DNGSGMT

-589 RTEAVQAVADFEK
+589 RQEAVQAVADFEK

-615 DTAYS
+615 DTAFS
-620 IARELGIADDPGQCI
+620 IAKELGIADSPKQCI
-635 TGRELDRMKD
+635 TGRELDHLKEHSF
-645 QEFLRRLQELR
+645 QQRLQELR

-667 KIVEG
+667 RIVEG
-672 YRTLGRTVA
+672 YQTMGKTVA

-701 MGLNGTDVARGAAD
+701 MGMNGTDVARGAAD

-750 NLGEIMT
+750 NLGEIIT
-757 MLLTIVAG
+757 MLVTIVAG

-794 NEGES
+794 NDGES
-799 LMREKPRRKEDSLF
+799 LMREKPRRKGESLF
-813 AKGGLLC
+813 AKGGLMC

-829 GVSLAAFLKVPYDRI
+829 GISLAAFLKVPYDRI
-844 LAEGLPVSLHNVLEG
+844 VAEGLPVSLHNVLEG
-859 LRIST
+859 LKISA

-884 AIGMRDVNRSVFKMN
+884 AIGMRDVNRSILKMN
-899 HRNNPYMLGAVAA
+899 HRNNPYMIGAFVI
-912 GIALQAA
+912 GIVLQVA
-919 VTEIEPL
+919 VTEITPL
-926 IRLFGTVRLSMA
+926 IGLFGTVRLGLV
-938 EWIQLIALSVTPL
+938 EWAQLIALSATPL
-951 IVHELLVAV
+951 IVHELLVAIGYGV
-960 SRGRRHEEEESMPV
+960 AVQAEQRAYHTDRLKEEN
-974 TMRLRSGETGR
+974 L

>member
-1 MWVGGGKRGLRQI
+1 MYESR
-14 ETAHTGTSVIKGTA
+14 TA
-28 SAYNIQNPK
+28 SETI
-37 MYRQDEKR
+37 
-45 CRTGGARF
+45 
-53 VQAWTGGV
+53 
-61 AVRSDAGGKCMYEMK
+61 RSLE
-76 TAADVLQMLGTD
+76 TD
-88 RERGLTR
+88 RENGLGR
-95 SEAME
+95 REAME

-111 DQEQKSVGQMILEQL
+111 EQEQKSVWQMVLEQL

-138 AISLMLHELGDAII
+138 AISLMLHEFGDAVII
-152 IITVVVLNA
+152 VAVIVLNA
-161 TVGIIQEGKAGKAVE
+161 AVGIIQEGKAGRAVE

-185 AVVLREGKRMKIDAE
+185 AVVVRDGERMKIPAE
-200 DLVQGDIVLLEAGNM
+200 DLVLGDIVLLEAGNRI
-215 VPADLRLIDTNGI
+215 PADLRLIESIG
-228 CVEESTLTGESVPVE
+228 VFAEESTLTGESVPVE
-243 KDADHVVKETGD
+243 KDADYVVDVPGD
-255 NSCANMAYMSTY
+255 NSCVNMAYMSTY
-267 VTKGRGRGVVVAT
+267 VTRGRGKGVVTAT

-299 LTPLQVKLGE
+299 LTPLQIKLGE
-309 LGKILSF
+309 LGKVLSA

-322 VFLFVVAVLQ
+322 AFLFVVAVLQ
-332 RRDVGEMLLTS
+332 KRDVGEMLLTS

-404 MTVTECYLEGRL
+404 MTVTECCLDGRL
-416 VTQDRI
+416 RGREQMFEILKGMPDNQE
-422 AGFFAGAVTDSPAG
+422 TDPG
-436 STECR
+436 YR
-441 HFLLGCLLCNDGIL
+441 HFLLGSVLCNDGML
-455 LEDDKIG
+455 NETGGLG
-462 DPTEL
+462 DPTEM
-467 ALLYMARSCGADI
+467 AFLYMARECGVD
-480 DRLRAAYPRIGEK
+480 AAHIREQYPRLDEA
-493 GFDSRRKMM
+493 GFDSERKMM
-502 TTVHRE
+502 TTLHKVGADR
-508 NGEIVSYSKGAAE
+508 IAYSKGAAE
-521 RILEG
+521 RILDG
-526 CDRMYRQ
+526 CDRMYR
-533 GQLIRMTGAEKEDVA
+533 GGRIVELSETERNSIRR
-548 KIQKQLMG
+548 IQKQLMA
-556 EGRRVMALAM
+556 EGRRVLAL
-566 DRSGGME
+566 SME
-573 EKNMIF
+573 PEGRMSEKNMVF
-579 LGLLSMQDPV
+579 LGLVSMQDPV
-589 RTEAVQAVADFEK
+589 RPEAVAAVQDFK
-602 AGVST
+602 SAGVST

-615 DTAYS
+615 DTAFS
-620 IARELGIADDPGQCI
+620 IARELGIASQTSECI
-635 TGRELDRMKD
+635 TGRELDHLK
-645 QEFLRRLQELR
+645 EHVFLQKLPLLK

-667 KIVEG
+667 RIVEG
-672 YRTLGRTVA
+672 YRSLNKTVA

-727 TAIRE
+727 TAIKE

-750 NLGEIMT
+750 NLGEIIT
-757 MLLTIVAG
+757 MLVTIVAG
-765 LPSPL
+765 LPAPL

-794 NEGES
+794 NETER
-799 LMREKPRRKEDSLF
+799 LMQEPPRRREDSLF
-813 AKGGLLC
+813 AKGGLMC

-844 LAEGLPVSLHNVLEG
+844 ILEGLPISLHNILEG
-859 LRIST
+859 LKIST

-899 HRNNPYMLGAVAA
+899 HRNNPYMLLAFVV
-912 GIALQAA
+912 GILLQVA
-919 VTEIEPL
+919 VTEITPL
-926 IRLFGTVRLSMA
+926 IYLFGTVKLSMM
-938 EWIQLIALSVTPL
+938 EWTQLIALSATPL

-960 SRGRRHEEEESMPV
+960 GRVAP
-974 TMRLRSGETGR
+974 RSCECMQGQQEKKEAA

>member
-1 MWVGGGKRGLRQI
+1 
-14 ETAHTGTSVIKGTA
+14 
-28 SAYNIQNPK
+28 
-37 MYRQDEKR
+37 
-45 CRTGGARF
+45 
-53 VQAWTGGV
+53 
-61 AVRSDAGGKCMYEMK
+61 MYEMK
-76 TAADVLQMLGTD
+76 TAADTLRMLETD
-88 RERGLTR
+88 KDKGLTR
-95 SEAME
+95 REAME
-100 RKAKYGANKLK
+100 RRAKYGANRLES
-111 DQEQKSVGQMILEQL
+111 QEQKSLGQMIAEQL

-138 AISLMLHELGDAII
+138 AISLMLHELGDAVII
-152 IITVVVLNA
+152 VTVVVLNA
-161 TVGIIQEGKAGKAVE
+161 AVGIIQEGKAGKAVE

-185 AVVLREGKRMKIDAE
+185 AVVLREGERAKIAAE
-200 DLVQGDIVLLEAGNM
+200 ELVQGDIVLLEAGNM
-215 VPADLRLIDTNGI
+215 VPADLRLIETNGV

-243 KDADHVVKETGD
+243 KEAEHVVETSGD
-255 NSCANMAYMSTY
+255 NSCMNMAYMSTY
-267 VTKGRGRGVVVAT
+267 VTKGRGMGVVTAT
-280 GMDTRIGHIADML
+280 GMDTRIGHIAGML
-293 HGSKEK
+293 HEGKEK

-309 LGKILSF
+309 LGKLLSA

-322 VFLFVVAVLQ
+322 IFLFVVAVLQ
-332 RRDVGEMLLTS
+332 KRDVGEMLLTS

-404 MTVTECYLEGRL
+404 MTVTECYLEGKLSGREQL
-416 VTQDRI
+416 CTL
-422 AGFFAGAVTDSPAG
+422 FAGAGQKMAPDSAE
-436 STECR
+436 S
-441 HFLLGCLLCNDGIL
+441 HFLTGSVLCNDGML
-455 LEDDKIG
+455 KGEEKLG

-467 ALLYMARSCGADI
+467 ALLYMARDCGVNLEA
-480 DRLRAAYPRIGEK
+480 LRARYPRTAER
-493 GFDSRRKMM
+493 GFDSARKMM
-502 TTVHRE
+502 TTVHRQGPE
-508 NGEIVSYSKGAAE
+508 TVAYSKGAAE

-526 CDRMYRQ
+526 CSRIYRQ
-533 GQLIRMTGAEKEDVA
+533 GRLCELTQTDRAAITRVQGS
-548 KIQKQLMG
+548 LMA
-556 EGRRVMALAM
+556 EGRRVMGLAM
-566 DRSGGME
+566 DPQGGMA
-573 EKNMIF
+573 EKDMVF
-579 LGLLSMQDPV
+579 LGLVSMQDPV
-589 RTEAVQAVADFEK
+589 RQEAVQAVADFAR
-602 AGVST
+602 AGVAT

-615 DTAYS
+615 DTAFS
-620 IARELGIADDPGQCI
+620 IAKELGIASRPEQCI
-635 TGRELDRMKD
+635 TGRELDHLK
-645 QEFLRRLQELR
+645 EHSFLQRLKELR

-667 KIVEG
+667 RIVEG

-701 MGLNGTDVARGAAD
+701 MGMNGTDVARGAAD

-757 MLLTIVAG
+757 MLVTIVAG

-794 NEGES
+794 NDSEG
-799 LMREKPRRKEDSLF
+799 LMREKPRRKGDSLF
-813 AKGGLLC
+813 ARGGLLC

-844 LAEGLPVSLHNVLEG
+844 VAEGLPVSLHNVIEG
-859 LRIST
+859 LRISA

-899 HRNNPYMLGAVAA
+899 HRNNPYMIGAFLI

-919 VTEIEPL
+919 VTEIGPL
-926 IRLFGTVRLSMA
+926 IRLFGTVRLSLM
-938 EWIQLIALSVTPL
+938 EWGQLIALSATPL
-951 IVHELLVAV
+951 IVHELLVTIGYGN
-960 SRGRRHEEEESMPV
+960 RYREEEGARSAEESSF
-974 TMRLRSGETGR
+974 TAETAALRGGETGR

>member
-1 MWVGGGKRGLRQI
+1 
-14 ETAHTGTSVIKGTA
+14 
-28 SAYNIQNPK
+28 
-37 MYRQDEKR
+37 
-45 CRTGGARF
+45 
-53 VQAWTGGV
+53 
-61 AVRSDAGGKCMYEMK
+61 MYELK
-76 TAADVLQMLGTD
+76 TAAEVLRVLEADKDKGLG
-88 RERGLTR
+88 RR
-95 SEAME
+95 EAME
-100 RKAKYGANKLK
+100 RKAKYGANRLK
-111 DQEQKSVGQMILEQL
+111 DQEKKSVGQMILEQL

-176 ALKKISSPQ
+176 ALKKISAPQ
-185 AVVLREGKRMKIDAE
+185 AVVLRDGNRMKIPAE

-215 VPADLRLIDTNGI
+215 IPADLRLLVTQGVCI
-228 CVEESTLTGESVPVE
+228 EESTLTGESIAVE
-243 KDADHVVKETGD
+243 KDADYVAENTGD
-255 NSCANMAYMSTY
+255 NSCMNMAYMSTY
-267 VTKGRGRGVVVAT
+267 MTKGRGKGVVVAT
-280 GMDTRIGHIADML
+280 GMDTRVGHIADML
-293 HGSKEK
+293 NDGKEK
-299 LTPLQVKLGE
+299 LTPLQEKLGE
-309 LGKILSF
+309 LGKVLSI

-322 VFLFVVAVLQ
+322 VLLFIVAVLQ
-332 RRDVGEMLLTS
+332 KRDVGEMLLTS

-404 MTVTECYLEGRL
+404 MTVTECYLEGKVVKRE
-416 VTQDRI
+416 QFED
-422 AGFFAGAVTDSPAG
+422 FFASAIRGFMSSAGRGHAVQEQA
-436 STECR
+436 E
-441 HFLLGCLLCNDGIL
+441 HFMLGCSLCNDGIL
-455 LEDDKIG
+455 TGEDRIG

-467 ALLYMARSCGADI
+467 ALLYMAKECGADI
-480 DRLRAAYPRIGEK
+480 EQLRASYPRVAEK
-493 GFDSRRKMM
+493 GFDSERKMM
-502 TTVHRE
+502 TTVHRVD
-508 NGEIVSYSKGAAE
+508 GSLISYTKGAAE
-521 RILEG
+521 RILDN
-526 CDRMYRQ
+526 CNRICRQ
-533 GQLIRMTGAEKEDVA
+533 GQICAMSQSDKDSVVRV
-548 KIQKQLMG
+548 QKQLMG
-556 EGRRVMALAM
+556 DGRRVLALAM
-566 DRSGGME
+566 DTDGGMQE
-573 EKNMIF
+573 RDLIF
-579 LGLLSMQDPV
+579 IGLFSMHDPV
-589 RTEAVQAVADFEK
+589 RSEAVQAVSDFEQ

-615 DTAYS
+615 DTAYC
-620 IARELGIADDPGQCI
+620 IARELGIANSPKQCI
-635 TGRELDRMKD
+635 TGRELDHIKD
-645 QEFLRRLQELR
+645 HGFLQKLNDLK

-667 KIVEG
+667 RIVEG
-672 YRTLGRTVA
+672 YRTLGKTVA

-727 TAIRE
+727 LAIKE

-750 NLGEIMT
+750 NLGEIIT

-799 LMREKPRRKEDSLF
+799 LMREKPRRKEESLF

-820 VICYGLVIG
+820 VLCYGLVIG

-844 LAEGLPVSLHNVLEG
+844 IAENLPISLHNVLEG
-859 LRIST
+859 LRISS

-884 AIGMRDVNRSVFKMN
+884 AIGMRDVNRSVFRMN
-899 HRNNPYMLGAVAA
+899 HRNNPYMIGALAIGV
-912 GIALQAA
+912 ALQAA
-919 VTEIEPL
+919 VTEITPL
-926 IRLFGTVRLSMA
+926 INLFGTVRLSLT
-938 EWIQLIALSVTPL
+938 EWIQLMALSVTPL
-951 IVHELLVAV
+951 IVHELLVLVGVRKQDYSKTYGDTVLQQSLQCQHNEKQTAQ
-960 SRGRRHEEEESMPV
+960 P
-974 TMRLRSGETGR
+974 

>member
-1 MWVGGGKRGLRQI
+1 
-14 ETAHTGTSVIKGTA
+14 
-28 SAYNIQNPK
+28 
-37 MYRQDEKR
+37 
-45 CRTGGARF
+45 
-53 VQAWTGGV
+53 
-61 AVRSDAGGKCMYEMK
+61 MYEMK
-76 TAADVLQMLGTD
+76 TAADTLRMLETD
-88 RERGLTR
+88 KDKGLTR
-95 SEAME
+95 REAME
-100 RKAKYGANKLK
+100 RRAKYGANRLES
-111 DQEQKSVGQMILEQL
+111 QEQKSLGQMIAEQL

-138 AISLMLHELGDAII
+138 AISLMLHELGDAVII
-152 IITVVVLNA
+152 VTVVVLNA
-161 TVGIIQEGKAGKAVE
+161 AVGIIQEGKAGKAVE

-185 AVVLREGKRMKIDAE
+185 AVVLREGERAKIAAE
-200 DLVQGDIVLLEAGNM
+200 ELVQGDIVLLEAGNM
-215 VPADLRLIDTNGI
+215 VPADLRLIETNGVY
-228 CVEESTLTGESVPVE
+228 VEESTLTGESVPVE
-243 KDADHVVKETGD
+243 KEAEHVVETSGD
-255 NSCANMAYMSTY
+255 NSCMNMAYMSTY
-267 VTKGRGRGVVVAT
+267 VTKGRGMGVVTAT
-280 GMDTRIGHIADML
+280 GMDTRIGHIAGML
-293 HGSKEK
+293 HEGKEK

-309 LGKILSF
+309 LGKLLSA

-322 VFLFVVAVLQ
+322 IFLFVVAVLQ
-332 RRDVGEMLLTS
+332 KRDVGEMLLTS

-404 MTVTECYLEGRL
+404 MTVTECYLEGKLSGREQL
-416 VTQDRI
+416 CTL
-422 AGFFAGAVTDSPAG
+422 FAGAGQKLAPDSAE
-436 STECR
+436 S
-441 HFLLGCLLCNDGIL
+441 HFLTGSVLCNDGML
-455 LEDDKIG
+455 KGEEKLG

-467 ALLYMARSCGADI
+467 ALLYMARDCGVNLEA
-480 DRLRAAYPRIGEK
+480 LRARYPRTAER
-493 GFDSRRKMM
+493 GFDSARKMM
-502 TTVHRE
+502 TTVHRQGPE
-508 NGEIVSYSKGAAE
+508 TVAYSKGAAE

-526 CDRMYRQ
+526 CSRIYRQ
-533 GQLIRMTGAEKEDVA
+533 GRLCELTQTDRAAITRVQGS
-548 KIQKQLMG
+548 LMA
-556 EGRRVMALAM
+556 EGRRVMGLAM
-566 DRSGGME
+566 DPQGGMA
-573 EKNMIF
+573 EKDMVF
-579 LGLLSMQDPV
+579 LGLVSMQDPV
-589 RTEAVQAVADFEK
+589 RQEAVQAVADFAR
-602 AGVST
+602 AGVAT

-615 DTAYS
+615 DTAFS
-620 IARELGIADDPGQCI
+620 IAKELGIASRPEQCI
-635 TGRELDRMKD
+635 TGRELDHLK
-645 QEFLRRLQELR
+645 EHSFLQRLKELR

-667 KIVEG
+667 RIVEG
-672 YRTLGRTVA
+672 YRTLGKTVA

-701 MGLNGTDVARGAAD
+701 MGMNGTDVARGAAD

-757 MLLTIVAG
+757 MLVTIVAG

-794 NEGES
+794 NDSEG
-799 LMREKPRRKEDSLF
+799 LMREKPRRKGDSLF
-813 AKGGLLC
+813 ARGGLLC

-844 LAEGLPVSLHNVLEG
+844 VAEGLPVSLHNVIEG
-859 LRIST
+859 LRISA

-899 HRNNPYMLGAVAA
+899 HRNNPYMIGAFLI

-919 VTEIEPL
+919 VTEIGPL
-926 IRLFGTVRLSMA
+926 IRLFGTVRLSLM
-938 EWIQLIALSVTPL
+938 EWGQLIALSATPL
-951 IVHELLVAV
+951 IVHELLVTIGYGN
-960 SRGRRHEEEESMPV
+960 RYREEEGARSAEESSF
-974 TMRLRSGETGR
+974 TAETAALRGGETGR

>member
-1 MWVGGGKRGLRQI
+1 
-14 ETAHTGTSVIKGTA
+14 
-28 SAYNIQNPK
+28 
-37 MYRQDEKR
+37 
-45 CRTGGARF
+45 
-53 VQAWTGGV
+53 
-61 AVRSDAGGKCMYEMK
+61 MYEMK
-76 TAADVLQMLGTD
+76 TAADTLRMLETD
-88 RERGLTR
+88 KDKGLTR
-95 SEAME
+95 REAME
-100 RKAKYGANKLK
+100 RRAKYGANRLES
-111 DQEQKSVGQMILEQL
+111 QEQKSLGQMIAEQL

-138 AISLMLHELGDAII
+138 AISLMLHELGDAVII
-152 IITVVVLNA
+152 VTVVVLNA
-161 TVGIIQEGKAGKAVE
+161 AVGIIQEGKAGKAVE

-185 AVVLREGKRMKIDAE
+185 AVVLREGERVKIAAE
-200 DLVQGDIVLLEAGNM
+200 ELVQGDIVLLEAGNM
-215 VPADLRLIDTNGI
+215 VPADLRLIETNWV

-243 KDADHVVKETGD
+243 KEAEHVVETSGD
-255 NSCANMAYMSTY
+255 NSCMNMAYMSTY
-267 VTKGRGRGVVVAT
+267 VTKGRGMGVVTAT
-280 GMDTRIGHIADML
+280 GMDTRIGHIAGML
-293 HGSKEK
+293 HEGKEK

-309 LGKILSF
+309 LGKLLSA

-322 VFLFVVAVLQ
+322 IFLFVVAVLQ
-332 RRDVGEMLLTS
+332 KRDVGEMLLTS

-404 MTVTECYLEGRL
+404 MTVTECYLEGKLSGREQL
-416 VTQDRI
+416 CTL
-422 AGFFAGAVTDSPAG
+422 FAGAGQKLAPDSAE
-436 STECR
+436 S
-441 HFLLGCLLCNDGIL
+441 HFLTGSVLCNDGML
-455 LEDDKIG
+455 KGEEKLG

-467 ALLYMARSCGADI
+467 ALLYMARDCGVNLEA
-480 DRLRAAYPRIGEK
+480 LRARYPRTAER
-493 GFDSRRKMM
+493 GFDSARKMM
-502 TTVHRE
+502 TTVHRQGPE
-508 NGEIVSYSKGAAE
+508 TVAYSKGAAE

-526 CDRMYRQ
+526 CSRIYRQ
-533 GQLIRMTGAEKEDVA
+533 GRLCELTQTDRAAITRVQGS
-548 KIQKQLMG
+548 LMA
-556 EGRRVMALAM
+556 EGRRVMGLAM
-566 DRSGGME
+566 DPQGGMA
-573 EKNMIF
+573 EKDMVF
-579 LGLLSMQDPV
+579 LGLVSMQDPV
-589 RTEAVQAVADFEK
+589 RQEAVQAVADFAR
-602 AGVST
+602 AGVAT

-615 DTAYS
+615 DTAFS
-620 IARELGIADDPGQCI
+620 IAKELGIASRPEQCI
-635 TGRELDRMKD
+635 TGRELDHLK
-645 QEFLRRLQELR
+645 EHSFLQRLKELR

-667 KIVEG
+667 RIVEG
-672 YRTLGRTVA
+672 YRTLGKTVA

-701 MGLNGTDVARGAAD
+701 MGMNGTDVARGAAD

-757 MLLTIVAG
+757 MLVTIVAG

-794 NEGES
+794 NDSEG
-799 LMREKPRRKEDSLF
+799 LMREKPRRKGDSLF
-813 AKGGLLC
+813 ARGGLLC

-844 LAEGLPVSLHNVLEG
+844 VAEGLPVSLHNVIEG
-859 LRIST
+859 LRISA

-899 HRNNPYMLGAVAA
+899 HRNNPYMIGAFLI

-919 VTEIEPL
+919 VTEIGPL
-926 IRLFGTVRLSMA
+926 IRLFGTVRLSLM
-938 EWIQLIALSVTPL
+938 EWGQLIALSATPL
-951 IVHELLVAV
+951 IVHELLVAIGYGN
-960 SRGRRHEEEESMPV
+960 RYREEEGARSAEESSF
-974 TMRLRSGETGR
+974 TAETAALRGGETGR